1 MEGVKKVKGFWV
13 DKNNN
18 CWDSLIYTQEEALEH
33 SKSLVNCKDCI
44 NCENLM
50 FCKGCRDCKDCYA
63 CKNCKDC
70 KDCSFCDNC
79 SACKDCGRCKNC
91 KDYKERFDIHLG
103 AEA

>member
-33 SKSLVNCKDCI
+33 SKSLVNCRDCV

-50 FCKGCRDCKDCYA
+50 FCND
-63 CKNCKDC
+63 
-70 KDCSFCDNC
+70 
-79 SACKDCGRCKNC
+79 
-91 KDYKERFDIHLG
+91 
-103 AEA
+103 